1 MVLRVRKG
9 LIPLVHRKLK
19 FSKNIMFSTV
29 MTKLKNMSE
38 TDNFLGKYKLTYLQE
53 TLKTKRNNNQKKK
66 KGEINQTQI
75 FFNYFKMFQ
84 IIEKD
89 GNLSNLFYKA
99 SISLIPKC
107 GIYLASF
114 ITENKLHIWE
124 KFNYVFTK

>member
-53 TLKTKRNNNQKKK
+53 TLKTKRSNNQKKK
-66 KGEINQTQI
+66 KV
-75 FFNYFKMFQ
+75 K
-84 IIEKD
+84 
-89 GNLSNLFYKA
+89 
-99 SISLIPKC
+99 
-107 GIYLASF
+107 
-114 ITENKLHIWE
+114 
-124 KFNYVFTK
+124 